1 LLSILTFLT
10 LGYSILELG
19 CGQILRNVRGLVDQS
34 KKLGPF
40 LNLRACGSF
49 VSCKDLLL
57 LSLLHPNEGVGTVL
71 CFQAIKSGEI
81 PMKAIIY
88 RGVGDVAL
96 ETVPDPT
103 IQEPTDAI
111 IRITSS
117 AICGTDLH
125 FIRGTFPGVREGRIL
140 GHEAVGIV
148 EEVGKSVRNFRKG
161 DRVVVPSTV
170 GCGTCGYC
178 RAGYQ
183 SQCDVANPNG
193 PDSGT
198 VFFGGPEAAG
208 GLDGLQ
214 ADFARIPFAGATL
227 VKLPNEITDDQGILT
242 SDILPTSY
250 MAAVMAEIKPSD
262 TIAIFGCGPVGLF
275 AITCAQHL
283 GAGRVFAV
291 DNVESRLEMARAHG
305 AEIINFDKENPT
317 EVLKDLTRGS
327 GPDRT
332 IDAVGVDA
340 ATATKGP
347 AANPEAAKEFKK
359 ELKEIAQ
366 AGTPED
372 KAFQPGGAPSQAL
385 KWAIETVA
393 KAGTVSVIGVYS
405 TPLQNFPIDKVM
417 EKNLTLKAGNC
428 NHRRYMPE
436 MIELVRSGVI
446 RPEQFLTQKEPM
458 QSAIDAYRSFA
469 AHERGWIKVKLEPAS
484 HRTKAA

>member
-1 LLSILTFLT
+1 
-10 LGYSILELG
+10 
-19 CGQILRNVRGLVDQS
+19 
-34 KKLGPF
+34 
-40 LNLRACGSF
+40 
-49 VSCKDLLL
+49 
-57 LSLLHPNEGVGTVL
+57 
-71 CFQAIKSGEI
+71 
-81 PMKAIIY
+81 MKAVIY
-88 RGVGDVAL
+88 RGIGDIAL
-96 ETVPDPT
+96 ETVPEPKL
-103 IQEPTDAI
+103 QQPTDAI

-125 FIRGTFPGVREGRIL
+125 FIRGTFPGVKEGRIL

-170 GCGTCGYC
+170 GCGSCGYC

-183 SQCDVANPNG
+183 SQCNIANPNG
-193 PDSGT
+193 PAAGT
-198 VFFGGPEAAG
+198 VFFGGPESSG

-214 ADFARIPFAGATL
+214 AEYARIPFAGAAL
-227 VKLPNEITDDQGILT
+227 VKLPEEITDDQAILM

-262 TIAIFGCGPVGLF
+262 TVAIFGCGPVGLF

-283 GAGRVFAV
+283 GAGRVFAI
-291 DNVESRLEMARAHG
+291 DNVDSRLEMARTHG
-305 AEIINFDKENPT
+305 AEIIHFDREDPIA
-317 EVLKDLTRGS
+317 VLKELTQGS

-340 ATATKGP
+340 GTARKGP
-347 AANPEAAKEFKK
+347 AADPEAAAKFAS

-366 AGTPED
+366 EGTPDD

-385 KWAIETVA
+385 KWAIESVA

-405 TPLQNFPIDKVM
+405 APVQHFPIEQIL

-469 AHERGWIKVKLEPAS
+469 EHERGWIKVKLEPAS
-484 HRTKAA
+484 HKRKAA